1 MKSNT
6 FNILIQLY
14 IEQILSGA
22 KSYLA
27 SHPEL
32 GVPLGVFNYKHEPNY
47 EARVK
52 SIKKLGLKGNKSS
65 LHLAEI
71 LRIKT
76 PIPSFFDPEDPIAD
90 PDPVE
95 GDCSYLNS
103 LLGPNVNGGYVYFPG
118 FGCQFIPGPPDDDD
132 DDNEVFALKRISS
145 AYNINFGP
153 TNLNLGV
160 DSIFDIGSTLPVHV
174 GSNVGTTEGGGV
186 YDFIN
191 GVVLNAAVNNEFYAD
206 EFNIGSFNFS
216 DQDYNGIVAA
226 GNISFSDW
234 LDDNLSDQRNT
245 IVQGNALIE
254 TIEAGVGAPYQPPH
268 HMGYFVNNACLDPSL
283 QHPPEDDDDDLGS
296 VQDEVGF
303 DFG

>member
-52 SIKKLGLKGNKSS
+52 SIKKLGLKGNKFS

-76 PIPSFFDPEDPIAD
+76 PIPSFFDPEDPID
-90 PDPVE
+90 GPGPPPE
-95 GDCSYLNS
+95 DCSYL
-103 LLGPNVNGGYVYFPG
+103 GPGYVFFPG
-118 FGCQFIPGPPDDDD
+118 VGCVFVGFPDDDD
-132 DDNEVFALKRISS
+132 DEEVFALTRISS

-153 TNLNLGV
+153 TNLNAEV
-160 DSIFDIGSTLPVHV
+160 NSIFDIGSTLPVHV
-174 GSNVGTTEGGGV
+174 GSNVSTVIGGGV

-191 GVVLNAAVNNEFYAD
+191 GVVLNAAVNNEVYAD
-206 EFNIGSFNFS
+206 EFNIGSFSFS

-245 IVQGNALIE
+245 VVQGNALIE

-283 QHPPEDDDDDLGS
+283 QNPPDDDDDNTGGF
-296 VQDEVGF
+296 QDEVGF